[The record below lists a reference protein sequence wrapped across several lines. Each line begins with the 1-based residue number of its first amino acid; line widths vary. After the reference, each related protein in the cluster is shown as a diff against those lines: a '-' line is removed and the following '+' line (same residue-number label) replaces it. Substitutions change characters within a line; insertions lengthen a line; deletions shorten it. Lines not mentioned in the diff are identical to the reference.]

1 LPFLYQAYLVE
12 MHKQS
17 IAATLP
23 VRGAFRKGRV
33 LAVACLGSLL
43 TACGSD
49 SNDVEPQI
57 PYVAFSEV
65 LFLSDQQNSNLR
77 FDNGAV
83 YHAGGLRGLIVVR
96 KSASTYVA
104 FDRKCSYRVNDTCGR
119 VRIDPSRLF
128 LKDAC
133 CGSQF
138 DLQGRPQSGPATR
151 PLRQYT
157 TTLSGNTLNITN

>member
-1 LPFLYQAYLVE
+1 MAHSVDMPEEVTSANPPLRSTLLTRRVV
-12 MHKQS
+12 
-17 IAATLP
+17 AA
-23 VRGAFRKGRV
+23 
-33 LAVACLGSLL
+33 ACLSLL
-43 TACGSD
+43 AACGSD
-49 SNDVEPQI
+49 SNNVEPQI
-57 PYVAFSEV
+57 PYVTFSTV
-65 LFLSDQQNSNLR
+65 LYLSDQQSSNLR
-77 FDNGAV
+77 FDNGAI

-96 KSASTYVA
+96 RNASTYVA

-119 VRIDPSRLF
+119 VAIDPSRLF

-138 DLQGRPQSGPATR
+138 DLQGRPQSGPASR

>member
-1 LPFLYQAYLVE
+1 
-12 MHKQS
+12 MS
-17 IAATLP
+17 
-23 VRGAFRKGRV
+23 GAFRKRRV
-33 LAVACLGSLL
+33 VAAACLSLL
-43 TACGSD
+43 AACGSD
-49 SNDVEPQI
+49 SNNVEPQI

-83 YHAGGLRGLIVVR
+83 YHKGGLRGLIVVR
-96 KSASTYVA
+96 RNASTYVA
-104 FDRKCSYRVNDTCGR
+104 FDRNCSYRVNDTTCSR
-119 VRIDPSRLF
+119 VSIDPSRLF

-157 TTLSGNTLNITN
+157 TTLSGNTLSITN